1 MILPSSA
8 PRQLVENSTGLAP
21 LNTVNLGCLITALKS
36 SIFKSHQIPS
46 VAKCYS
52 LIRAQTFH
60 ETLELLV
67 RENPFASSKF
77 RLRIDGE
84 PDVEI
89 SGDLQLATAK
99 TCLTEFLNEVLPAAM
114 VILTN
119 LFVVMCFSPFS
130 SHF

>member
-67 RENPFASSKF
+67 RENPFGSSKF
-77 RLRIDGE
+77 TVRIDGE
-84 PDVEI
+84 AVEEIEI
-89 SGDLQLATAK
+89 SGNLQSATAK
-99 TCLTEFLNEVLPAAM
+99 TCLTEFLDEVLPAAM
-114 VILTN
+114 VI
-119 LFVVMCFSPFS
+119 
-130 SHF
+130 